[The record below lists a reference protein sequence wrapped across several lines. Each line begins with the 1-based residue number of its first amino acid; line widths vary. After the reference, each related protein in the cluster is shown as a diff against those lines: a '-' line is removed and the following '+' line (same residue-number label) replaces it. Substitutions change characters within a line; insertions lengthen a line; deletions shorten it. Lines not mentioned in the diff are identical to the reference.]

1 MFDMKIYHILILLN
15 FLAFSQVYAQ
25 EKAFDPNERPN
36 AWFVWAGV
44 SQDFPAMDLKDR
56 FGVSNSAALSGEH
69 FWGKGQWFVGVT
81 GNYGFGAE
89 VKEDVLANLRTPE
102 GDILGNNSAIATVF
116 LRHRYWQTGI
126 YAGKTL
132 GFIGKSKRSGLRLSG
147 GISIWQHWIRLQDD
161 TNSAAQIAGDYKR
174 GYDRMTNGPAVTGTI
189 GYQHFSENGL
199 VNFHVSFEYVQG
211 WLKHQ
216 RAWNFAEKIAGG
228 ENRTDAQ
235 YRIRV
240 AWALPFFYGGSEKVI
255 FY

>member
-1 MFDMKIYHILILLN
+1 MKRILIISLIQLLALTHN
-15 FLAFSQVYAQ
+15 IAQ
-25 EKAFDPNERPN
+25 ENNIDPAERPN

-44 SQDFPAMDLKDR
+44 SQDFPALELADR

-69 FWGKGQWFVGVT
+69 FWGKGQWFTGIT

-89 VKEDVLANLRTPE
+89 VNEDVLSNLRTPE

-116 LRHRYWQTGI
+116 LRQRYWYTGL
-126 YAGKTL
+126 YAGKVI

-147 GISIWQHWIRLQDD
+147 GIGIWQHWIRLQDD

-174 GYDRMTNGPAVTGTI
+174 GYDRMTNGPAVTGTV

-199 VNFHVSFEYVQG
+199 VNFHVSFEYLQG
-211 WLKHQ
+211 WLTHQ
-216 RAWNFAEKIAGG
+216 RAWNYAENIPGG
-228 ENRTDAQ
+228 EDRVDAQ
-235 YRIRV
+235 YRIRL
-240 AWALPFFYGGSEKVI
+240 AWALPFFYGGSQEVI